1 MNMGVNQEIIDFLFD
16 LLLQTGLMNVEQ
28 WEKNQTIYLDKFV
41 KQFKYLW
48 YKRGKSIPDADG
60 DWCVRKDGSRILP
73 NGPLDHYFHTTND
86 PQKDGMNKVSD
97 VGKGNNIVE
106 DSIIEENTIYE
117 EGDSKDSNPS
127 SIDIPYFKN
136 KYTGLD
142 VQKSFDKY
150 ITYAQQ
156 PSKESFDR
164 WCLKDLNAGR
174 LKKDEEPI
182 KNVYTGSKF
191 KNI

>member
-1 MNMGVNQEIIDFLFD
+1 M
-16 LLLQTGLMNVEQ
+16 T
-28 WEKNQTIYLDKFV
+28 KTIYLDKFV

-48 YKRGKSIPDADG
+48 YKRGKSIPDANG
-60 DWCVRKDGSRILP
+60 KYNDW
-73 NGPLDHYFHTTND
+73 N

-97 VGKGNNIVE
+97 VGKGNNIVQ

-150 ITYAQQ
+150 ITYAKQ

-174 LKKDEEPI
+174 NKKIEYE
-182 KNVYTGSKF
+182 KYVYTGSKF
-191 KNI
+191 QN